1 MGLDMY
7 LYARKGISSFDWEKG
22 PDGQMKHKQNADYKI
37 LTSLM
42 GASEWAASESS
53 LAYAQVSIQVGYW
66 RKVNAIHNWFIEN
79 LADGED
85 NCQAIY
91 VPRSS
96 LIDLKITCE
105 EVLKDHSKAEELLP
119 TGAGFFFGSTE
130 YDEWYFNG
138 VEITSAMLSR
148 LIEDVPEGWAFEYQ
162 ASW

>member
-7 LYARKGISSFDWEKG
+7 LYARKGISSIDWEPVTHNKKLN
-22 PDGQMKHKQNADYKI
+22 PDYGI

-42 GASEWAASESS
+42 GANDWAYDPDELAFAS
-53 LAYAQVSIQVGYW
+53 VSIQVGYW
-66 RKVNAIHNWFIEN
+66 RKANAIHNWFIQE

-85 NCQAIY
+85 NCQPIY

-96 LIDLKITCE
+96 LVDLKIICE
-105 EVLKDHSKAEELLP
+105 RILKDNELASELLP
-119 TGAGFFFGSTE
+119 TGSGFFFGSTE
-130 YDEWYFNG
+130 YDEWYFHG
-138 VEITSAMLSR
+138 IEKTAKIVTK

>member
-7 LYARKGISSFDWEKG
+7 LYARKGISSIDWATAS
-22 PDGQMKHKQNADYKI
+22 DGTLDKKPNADYTI

-42 GASEWAASESS
+42 GATDWAYDPNQ
-53 LAYAQVSIQVGYW
+53 LAFAQVSIQVGYW

-79 LADGED
+79 LTDGED
-85 NCQAIY
+85 NCQPIY

-105 EVLKDHSKAEELLP
+105 EVLADHSKAEELLP

-130 YDEWYFNG
+130 YDEWYFHG
-138 VEITSAMLSR
+138 IEKTVEIVSK